1 MGRKGRKPQGTGHV
15 ERLEG
20 SESAKQRLTT
30 ILQTLR
36 GELTVPEACARL
48 GICEARFHAL
58 RSAWLQDALESL
70 EPRRLGRPPQAVEVG
85 ELLSR
90 LQTLETEN
98 ATLRQ
103 QLTAA
108 EVRRELAEAL
118 PHVVRRLGSSRKK
131 GGRPTQP
138 PPRTVA
144 LRLNAAPL
152 PGRQLPLASSS
163 PTAHP
168 RPPPTPPSP

>member
-30 ILQTLR
+30 ILQTLQ

-58 RSAWLQDALESL
+58 RGAWLQEALESL
-70 EPRRLGRPPQAVEVG
+70 EPRRLGRPPQAVDAE

-118 PHVVRRLGSSRKK
+118 PHVVRDSAAAAKK
-131 GGRPTQP
+131 GAPAQP
-138 PPRTVA
+138 PP
-144 LRLNAAPL
+144 
-152 PGRQLPLASSS
+152 GR
-163 PTAHP
+163 
-168 RPPPTPPSP
+168 RPAR

>member
-1 MGRKGRKPQGTGHV
+1 MGRKGRKPVGTGHV
-15 ERLEG
+15 ERLSG
-20 SESAKQRLTT
+20 SASAKQRLAV
-30 ILQTLR
+30 ILETLR

-58 RSAWLQDALESL
+58 RSAWLQEALESL
-70 EPRRLGRPPQAVEVG
+70 EPRRLGRPRQAADVG

-108 EVRRELAEAL
+108 EVRRDLAEAL
-118 PHVVRRLGSSRKK
+118 PHVVQAPEPGAKK
-131 GGRPTQP
+131 G
-138 PPRTVA
+138 
-144 LRLNAAPL
+144 
-152 PGRQLPLASSS
+152 ASDL
-163 PTAHP
+163 
-168 RPPPTPPSP
+168 PTPNRRPAR

>member
-1 MGRKGRKPQGTGHV
+1 MGRKGRKPQGTRHV
-15 ERLEG
+15 ERLSG
-20 SESAKQRLTT
+20 SELAKQRLTI

-58 RSAWLQDALESL
+58 RSAWLQEALESL
-70 EPRRLGRPPQAVEVG
+70 EPRRLGRPPQAVELG

-118 PHVVRRLGSSRKK
+118 PHVVRDSAAAAKK
-131 GGRPTQP
+131 GAPTQP
-138 PPRTVA
+138 PQNR
-144 LRLNAAPL
+144 
-152 PGRQLPLASSS
+152 
-163 PTAHP
+163 
-168 RPPPTPPSP
+168 RPAR

>member
-1 MGRKGRKPQGTGHV
+1 MGRKGRKPVGTGHV
-15 ERLEG
+15 ERLSG
-20 SESAKQRLTT
+20 SASAKQRLAV
-30 ILQTLR
+30 ILETLR

-58 RSAWLQDALESL
+58 RSAWLQEAVESL
-70 EPRRLGRPPQAVEVG
+70 EPRRLGRPPQAADVG

-118 PHVVRRLGSSRKK
+118 PHVVQAPEPGARK
-131 GGRPTQP
+131 G
-138 PPRTVA
+138 
-144 LRLNAAPL
+144 
-152 PGRQLPLASSS
+152 ASEL
-163 PTAHP
+163 
-168 RPPPTPPSP
+168 PTPNRRPAR